1 MSMLV
6 RREYLSVV
14 RNPTVI
20 KGVAIES
27 ALVAVFIG
35 LAFSNMPKTKA
46 GNLTRASVLF
56 LICIDRALILLNM
69 LELFL
74 QVDRLCRGIL
84 HHPVT
89 LVFHV

>member
-1 MSMLV
+1 MLV
-6 RREYLSVV
+6 HREYLSVV

-35 LAFSNMPKTKA
+35 LAFSKLQNNSV
-46 GNLTRASVLF
+46 GNQARASVLF

-74 QVDRLCRGIL
+74 QVD
-84 HHPVT
+84 
-89 LVFHV
+89 